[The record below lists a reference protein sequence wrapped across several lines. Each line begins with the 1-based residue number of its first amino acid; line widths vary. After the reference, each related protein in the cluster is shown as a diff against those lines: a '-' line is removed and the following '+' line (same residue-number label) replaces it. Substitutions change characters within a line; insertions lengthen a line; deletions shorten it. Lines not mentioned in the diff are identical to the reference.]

1 MSQTIREYLISHLQT
16 VKERKHQAY
25 KRLVPTVTEVTEAAF
40 ALGAILGQIEVGYAV
55 LRRYRMRFSGRRAKY
70 ARRGSGRQSRRG
82 KGPRHQET
90 SGREG
95 PHPVRRNRKIP
106 LLFVHENSV
115 RIPIGML
122 PIENFTWPKPLGK
135 GSLPVSPSAVNQ
147 RPLPDCHHF
156 LTVQTGRD
164 KHASRSPGYYVQV
177 RDRRPDMEFLCG

>member
-1 MSQTIREYLISHLQT
+1 
-16 VKERKHQAY
+16 
-25 KRLVPTVTEVTEAAF
+25 
-40 ALGAILGQIEVGYAV
+40 
-55 LRRYRMRFSGRRAKY
+55 MRFSGRRAKY

-147 RPLPDCHHF
+147 TSSPRLPSFSDSANGPR
-156 LTVQTGRD
+156 QTCIAIARLLCSSSGPT
-164 KHASRSPGYYVQV
+164 SRHGILM
-177 RDRRPDMEFLCG
+177 RIDRR